1 MVSVIKKE
9 INSFFSSL
17 TGYLV
22 IAVYIII
29 NGMFMWVL
37 PGEWNIFDSGYASLD
52 TFFIISPWVFLF
64 LVPAV
69 SMRMFAEERR
79 SGTLELLITRPL
91 TVRDIVYGKYIS
103 AVILVL
109 LSLLPSL
116 LYVLTICILGET
128 PCNLDRGGTAGAY
141 IGLFLLASVYAAAGL
156 FASAITTNQVAAFI
170 IAVFAGFILYAGF
183 DAIAMLPGFRAI
195 DETIISM
202 GINEHYRSV
211 SRGVVDLRDLLYFA
225 VVALIFTEA
234 ARLQLVSRNWRKSK

>member
-1 MVSVIKKE
+1 MLSVIRKE
-9 INSFFSSL
+9 IGSFFSSL
-17 TGYLV
+17 TGYVV

-29 NGMFMWVL
+29 NGMFMWIL
-37 PGEWNIFDSGYASLD
+37 PGEWNTFDNGYASLD

-79 SGTLELLITRPL
+79 SGTLELLLTRPL

-116 LYVLTICILGET
+116 FYIATICILGET
-128 PCNLDRGGTAGAY
+128 PCNLDRGATAGAY
-141 IGLFLLASVYAAAGL
+141 IGLFLLASVYAAVGL
-156 FASAITTNQVAAFI
+156 FASAITVNQVAAFI
-170 IAVFAGFILYAGF
+170 IAVFGGFILYAGF
-183 DAIAMLPGFRAI
+183 DAFAMLPGLRAI
-195 DETIISM
+195 DETIISL

-211 SRGVVDLRDLLYFA
+211 SRGVIDLRDLLYFA

-234 ARLQLVSRNWRKSK
+234 AALQIVSRNWRKRT